1 MGQCSNCAREFAD
14 AHIFGSLPET
24 FNISLGFGKPDCQL
38 KSESDRLGVNAVC
51 AADHWGVLKFPS
63 AAFQDFRK
71 TIEVGGNNR
80 RGLSDQQRLR
90 RVNHVVGGQA
100 IVKPA
105 CLRANDFRDRR
116 RESDYV
122 VTHFGFDFVDAL
134 QIKVGT
140 LADGFG
146 RVFWHHACLGK
157 GFGGGYFHGEPGAE
171 AIFIAPDAAHVRACV
186 ARNHGGVTS
195 WFLQVASS
203 PQIGVRAHVHS
214 KSNRRTRDS
223 KCWRSLCHFCE
234 ASVLRL
240 EPAFDSGCRKGRETL
255 MALCPETDYHLSAR
269 TGDARLMAV

>member
-1 MGQCSNCAREFAD
+1 MSQGSNCAREFAD

-105 CLRANDFRDRR
+105 RSEERR
-116 RESDYV
+116 
-122 VTHFGFDFVDAL
+122 
-134 QIKVGT
+134 VGKEC
-140 LADGFG
+140 
-146 RVFWHHACLGK
+146 RSRW
-157 GFGGGYFHGEPGAE
+157 
-171 AIFIAPDAAHVRACV
+171 
-186 ARNHGGVTS
+186 
-195 WFLQVASS
+195 S
-203 PQIGVRAHVHS
+203 P
-214 KSNRRTRDS
+214 
-223 KCWRSLCHFCE
+223 
-234 ASVLRL
+234 
-240 EPAFDSGCRKGRETL
+240 
-255 MALCPETDYHLSAR
+255 YH
-269 TGDARLMAV
+269 